1 MNRLIEGNDI
11 WFMKTISKEL
21 IRQLQATE
29 IEYIQK
35 EIELLELKTFR
46 RITTLGILALLLI
59 AVWFC

>member
-21 IRQLQATE
+21 IQQLQATE

-35 EIELLELKTFR
+35 EIELLELRTFR
-46 RITTLGILALLLI
+46 KITTLGILTLLFI